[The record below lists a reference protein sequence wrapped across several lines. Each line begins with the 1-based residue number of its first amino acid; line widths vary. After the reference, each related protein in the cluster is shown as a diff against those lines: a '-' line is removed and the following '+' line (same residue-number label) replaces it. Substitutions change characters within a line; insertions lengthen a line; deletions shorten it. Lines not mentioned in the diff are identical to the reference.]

1 MCQSG
6 TTAHRL
12 SGANLI
18 HPDDRT
24 RASEAFG
31 IDSLGDLQHMTR
43 VLQREVESSYRPA
56 RPK

>member
-24 RASEAFG
+24 RASEAFEALRAG
-31 IDSLGDLQHMTR
+31 KGKLYPHLGFSA
-43 VLQREVESSYRPA
+43 EIIE
-56 RPK
+56 